1 MLPSHFFRRSVVLSF
16 QEDAIGIRLRD
27 VIGRGEADCPFLKRR
42 QAGSI
47 VLRSGW
53 LYRLRHD
60 NSAGRQARLLADAP
74 YIRFEW
80 DDAKNDRCVGE
91 RGFGFAD
98 ILPAFLDPN
107 RRVERDG
114 RRDYGE
120 ERFRLYGRVAGR
132 LFVIAYTRRET
143 ATRIISARK
152 ANARERDRYGAD

>member
-1 MLPSHFFRRSVVLSF
+1 MSTAVDRR
-16 QEDAIGIRLRD
+16 
-27 VIGRGEADCPFLKRR
+27 
-42 QAGSI
+42 AG
-47 VLRSGW
+47 
-53 LYRLRHD
+53 
-60 NSAGRQARLLADAP
+60 LLADAP
-74 YIRFEW
+74 HIRFEW
-80 DDAKNDRCVGE
+80 DDAKNDRCMRD

-107 RRVERDG
+107 RRVERDV

-120 ERFRLYGRVAGR
+120 ERFRLCGRVVGW

>member
-1 MLPSHFFRRSVVLSF
+1 MP
-16 QEDAIGIRLRD
+16 
-27 VIGRGEADCPFLKRR
+27 
-42 QAGSI
+42 
-47 VLRSGW
+47 GW

-60 NSAGRQARLLADAP
+60 NSAGRRARLLADAP
-74 YIRFEW
+74 HIRFEW
-80 DDAKNDRCVGE
+80 DDAKSDRCVRE

-107 RRVERDG
+107 RRVVRDV

-120 ERFRLYGRVAGR
+120 ERFRLYGHVEGR
-132 LFVIAYTRRET
+132 LFAIAYTRRET